1 MSEKLYATFDGEVLR
16 PERPVYLRPNTRVRL
31 TIEEASEAGMPKPSS
46 FLKTAQSLELEG
58 PEDWSEELEEYLYS
72 DNSSKRGG

>member
-31 TIEEASEAGMPKPSS
+31 TIEETSEAGTPKPSS
-46 FLKTAQSLELEG
+46 FLKTAQELELQG
-58 PEDWSEELEEYLYS
+58 PGDWSERLEEYLY
-72 DNSSKRGG
+72 DDASKLDD